1 MASTRLDIL
10 KNMVAQRPE
19 DSFLRYG
26 LAMEYR
32 NSGDLQ
38 QAMDE
43 FNALMAAA
51 PDYVP
56 AYFHAG
62 QTLEQLGRPE
72 DAAAVYRRGIDEAAR
87 KGDQHARSE
96 LEGAL
101 ALLG

>member
-1 MASTRLDIL
+1 MASTRLEIL
-10 KNMVAQRPE
+10 KNMVAERPE

-32 NSGDLQ
+32 NSGDNER
-38 QAMDE
+38 AMDE
-43 FNALMAAA
+43 FNSLMASA

-62 QTLEQLGRPE
+62 QTLERLGRSE
-72 DAAAVYRRGIDEAAR
+72 DAREVYRRGIEAATR

-101 ALLG
+101 DLLG

>member
-1 MASTRLDIL
+1 MASTRLEIL
-10 KNMVAQRPE
+10 KNMVAERPE

-32 NSGDLQ
+32 NAGDNER
-38 QAMDE
+38 AMDE
-43 FNALMAAA
+43 FNALMASA

-56 AYFHAG
+56 TYFHAG
-62 QTLEQLGRPE
+62 QTLERLGRSE
-72 DAAAVYRRGIDEAAR
+72 DARQVYRRGIEAATR

-101 ALLG
+101 DLLG